1 LSAELNR
8 RGIAAT
14 KASDDAANTRYRL
27 DVSAS
32 AVEAAVDTL
41 ATTRSTPPAADADS
55 ALDDGPL
62 IPTRSEQRE
71 RASRVLALDLARS
84 IELLPGVLRARVH
97 LTLPAADTR
106 LMDLTTPTPAAAPSA
121 AVMLLRASSA
131 GPAVVPVRAL
141 LAAAVPGLTPQ
152 AVHVI
157 ETVQKQSSVQC
168 AQLTRVGPVGV
179 TRASAGT
186 LKVWL
191 GVSLVA
197 HMLLASTL
205 LFVLTRKRRKPGEQP
220 PL

>member
-14 KASDDAANTRYRL
+14 KSNDDAANTRYRL

-41 ATTRSTPPAADADS
+41 TATRSTPLAGDSDS

-62 IPTRSEQRE
+62 IPTRSEQQQ

-97 LTLPAADTR
+97 LTLPATDAA
-106 LMDLTTPTPAAAPSA
+106 LMDLNTPTRPAAPSA
-121 AVMLLRASSA
+121 AVLLLRASN
-131 GPAVVPVRAL
+131 AVGVAEPVRTL
-141 LAAAVPGLTPQ
+141 MTAAVPGLTPQ
-152 AVHVI
+152 TIALI
-157 ETVQKQSSVQC
+157 ETVQAQPGVRC
-168 AQLTRVGPVGV
+168 APLARVGPVGV
-179 TRASAGT
+179 TRASVHT

-191 GVSLVA
+191 GISLAA
-197 HMLLASTL
+197 HMVLASAL
-205 LFVLTRKRRKPGEQP
+205 LFVLTRKRYRGAQP
-220 PL
+220 PR